1 MLYKIIFEIE
11 KKQEINLTYNISSL
25 FHGFLMEQIN
35 PAFATEMHAMN
46 LRPYSQHL
54 HFADNRIFWMVCAL
68 NDRVYENLG
77 QPLLENSLQTIT
89 LKHKKLELPI
99 LSKSVKSISFDS
111 FLEQTFWGEHS
122 RVVHLRFLT
131 PCSFKTQGKYL
142 FYPTVKHII
151 QSLAM
156 KFDAAGYD
164 YSVYTP
170 EMVADLAENVSIVQY
185 NLRSQS
191 FQLEGVKIPA
201 FVGNITLKV
210 FGASQI
216 VNLLH
221 MLLAFGE
228 YSGIGIKCAL
238 GMGAVKM
245 EERGAR
251 HNGQK

>member
-68 NDRVYENLG
+68 NDNAYKNLCL
-77 QPLLENSLQTIT
+77 PLLENSLQTVN
-89 LKHKKLELPI
+89 LKHKNLDLPI
-99 LSKSVKSISFDS
+99 VSKKAESISLEN

-131 PCSFKTQGKYL
+131 PCSFKTQGQYM

-185 NLRSQS
+185 NLRSKK

-201 FVGNITLKV
+201 FVGNITLKTY
-210 FGASQI
+210 GTSQI
-216 VNLLH
+216 ASLLH

-238 GMGAVKM
+238 GMGAAAI
-245 EERGAR
+245 EERGAGK
-251 HNGQK
+251 NGQK

>member
-54 HFADNRIFWMVCAL
+54 HFADNRIFWTICAL
-68 NDRVYENLG
+68 NDNAYKNLCL
-77 QPLLENSLQTIT
+77 PLLENSLQTVN
-89 LKHKKLELPI
+89 LKHKNLDLPI
-99 LSKSVKSISFDS
+99 VSKKAESISLEN
-111 FLEQTFWGEHS
+111 FLDKTFWAEHS
-122 RVVHLRFLT
+122 RLVTVQFLT
-131 PCSFKTQGKYL
+131 PCSFKTQGQYM

-164 YSVYTP
+164 YSVYTS

-201 FVGNITLKV
+201 FVGNITLKTY
-210 FGASQI
+210 GTSQI
-216 VNLLH
+216 ASLLH

-238 GMGAVKM
+238 GMGAAAI
-245 EERGAR
+245 EERGAGK
-251 HNGQK
+251 NGQK

>member
-35 PAFATEMHAMN
+35 PAFATEMHVMN

-68 NDRVYENLG
+68 NDNAYKNLCL
-77 QPLLENSLQTIT
+77 PLLENSLQTVN
-89 LKHKKLELPI
+89 LKHKNLDLPI
-99 LSKSVKSISFDS
+99 VSKKAESISLEN
-111 FLEQTFWGEHS
+111 FLDKTFWAEHS
-122 RVVHLRFLT
+122 RLVTVQFLT

-201 FVGNITLKV
+201 FVGNITLKTY
-210 FGASQI
+210 GTSQI
-216 VNLLH
+216 ASLLH